1 MSFFNFSFQQQIDEF
16 RKLFDSIVASIRSL
30 KENLANTGTMR
41 SSEIEQTIKICGTTY
56 SDAQKSIKTLLDNG
70 EFNYLIASSERAN
83 PTQKESR
90 LELILNAPSV

>member
-1 MSFFNFSFQQQIDEF
+1 MSFFNFFFQQQIDEF

-56 SDAQKSIKTLLDNG
+56 SDAQKSIKMLLDNG
-70 EFNYLIASSERAN
+70 EFNYLIASSERAKN
-83 PTQKESR
+83 PD
-90 LELILNAPSV
+90 LN